1 MSSGSG
7 SYCYELVFPEMASTP
22 VRPGVVLWAK
32 LYLGALSALYFVLLL
47 FAPFMMASGD
57 EEAFIYGIVF
67 FVIGLPC
74 AILSLVPIFLPPKPW
89 VWVWILVE
97 IAFGMTSVCC
107 LPIAVPLLI
116 FWIKPETKR
125 YYGKVNV

>member
-1 MSSGSG
+1 
-7 SYCYELVFPEMASTP
+7 MASTP

-32 LYLGALSALYFVLLL
+32 LYLGALSALYFALLL
-47 FAPFMMASGD
+47 LAPFMMASGD

-125 YYGKVNV
+125 YYGKVNI

>member
-1 MSSGSG
+1 
-7 SYCYELVFPEMASTP
+7 MASTP

-32 LYLGALSALYFVLLL
+32 LYLGALSALYFSLLL
-47 FAPFMMASGD
+47 LAPFMMASGD

-74 AILSLVPIFLPPKPW
+74 AILSLFPIFLPPKPW

-107 LPIAVPLLI
+107 LPIAIPLLI

>member
-1 MSSGSG
+1 MS
-7 SYCYELVFPEMASTP
+7 STP
-22 VRPGVVLWAK
+22 VKPGVVLWAK
-32 LYLGALSALYFVLLL
+32 LYLGALSALYFVLVL
-47 FAPFMMASGD
+47 FAPFLMISGD
-57 EEAFIYGIVF
+57 ESALVYGIVF

-89 VWVWILVE
+89 VWVWILVV
-97 IAFGMTSVCC
+97 IGFGMTSACC

-125 YYGKVNV
+125 YYGKVIV